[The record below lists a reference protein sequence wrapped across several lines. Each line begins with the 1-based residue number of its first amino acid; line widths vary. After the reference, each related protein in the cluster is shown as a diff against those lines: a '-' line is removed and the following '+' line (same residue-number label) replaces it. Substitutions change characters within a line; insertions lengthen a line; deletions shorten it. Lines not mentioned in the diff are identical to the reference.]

1 MRSPKLCKFLSF
13 VSSFFPISEPLLVS
27 SVLRWQWYVWMRGCL
42 LCWALSAPS
51 LLGNNLELSHWW
63 FLPFHFPH
71 SFFLGTPKIQMMNL
85 MECSYQFLIFLSYFP
100 SLLLCV
106 LGEFSILSSHYST
119 EFFNIVKIFITLTL
133 LLFFEYSFLIASY
146 FVSVSQWFLISEAI
160 NGSFVSVFFF
170 LRNLCL
176 L

>member
-1 MRSPKLCKFLSF
+1 MRSLKLCKSLSF
-13 VSSFFPISEPLLVS
+13 VSGFFPISEPLLVS
-27 SVLRWQWYVWMRGCL
+27 SVLRWQWYVWMRGYL

-51 LLGNNLELSHWW
+51 LQLSHLW

-85 MECSYQFLIFLSYFP
+85 MECSYQFLIFFSYFP

-106 LGEFSILSSHYST
+106 LGEFSILSSHSST

-133 LLFFEYSFLIASY
+133 LLFFEYSFLISY
-146 FVSVSQWFLISEAI
+146 FVSVSQWFLISEAT
-160 NGSFVSVFFF
+160 NGSFVSIFFF
-170 LRNLCL
+170 LRNVCL